1 MEIMDIPPVA
11 NPFLLMLD
19 PQQVLQSMER
29 SSSLR
34 SLGHRTCHPLDRP
47 VLRALSVDL
56 MQVDAEIDCEAD
68 LLPDEPLADE
78 AGLPGQD
85 LDA

>member
-1 MEIMDIPPVA
+1 MQSTTPSPVA

-19 PQQVLQSMER
+19 PQRVLDDMER

-47 VLRALSVDL
+47 VLRSLSVDL
-56 MQVDAEIDCEAD
+56 VQVDEEIDREAE
-68 LLPDEPLADE
+68 LLPPDELGDEQIAD
-78 AGLPGQD
+78 
-85 LDA
+85 